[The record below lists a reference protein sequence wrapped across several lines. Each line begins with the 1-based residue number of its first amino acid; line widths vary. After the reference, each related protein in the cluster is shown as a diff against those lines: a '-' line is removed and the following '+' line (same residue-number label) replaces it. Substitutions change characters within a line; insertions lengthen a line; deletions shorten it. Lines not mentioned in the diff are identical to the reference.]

1 MISKPKIRI
10 RIGSVL
16 ILAAVAMPCL
26 HVFAQTPNPD
36 FHVYL
41 AFGQS
46 NMEGNGAVPAAE
58 KTGVDPRFQVLAAVN
73 CPAPLNR
80 TKGTW
85 STAVPPLCRCGTGMT
100 PVDYF
105 GRTLVD
111 SLPVNIKIGVIN
123 VAVAGCAIEM
133 FDKDKYQAY
142 IDKQETWM
150 KNIANEYGGN
160 PYGALVTLAKEAQKS
175 GVIKGFLLHQ
185 GESGSS
191 TNQWANEVKI
201 IYNNLIKDLDLDA
214 AKTPLLAGD
223 LVSSSTM
230 IKNLPT
236 TLPNSYVI
244 SSAGLGHNSDNLH
257 FSPDGYKEF
266 GKRYGATMYGI
277 LKKNGSVAIG
287 GSRPMAGYAMG
298 EGFSGQGGKLSIQ
311 FGIAQPGF
319 VSVKAY
325 SLAGGEI
332 AELAGKTFPAGEHV
346 LEFPGKL
353 PPAGICILKMKAG
366 AFSATRSVA
375 LGAL

>member
-1 MISKPKIRI
+1 
-10 RIGSVL
+10 
-16 ILAAVAMPCL
+16 
-26 HVFAQTPNPD
+26 
-36 FHVYL
+36 
-41 AFGQS
+41 
-46 NMEGNGAVPAAE
+46 
-58 KTGVDPRFQVLAAVN
+58 
-73 CPAPLNR
+73 
-80 TKGTW
+80 
-85 STAVPPLCRCGTGMT
+85 
-100 PVDYF
+100 
-105 GRTLVD
+105 
-111 SLPVNIKIGVIN
+111 
-123 VAVAGCAIEM
+123 
-133 FDKDKYQAY
+133 
-142 IDKQETWM
+142 
-150 KNIANEYGGN
+150 
-160 PYGALVTLAKEAQKS
+160 
-175 GVIKGFLLHQ
+175 
-185 GESGSS
+185 
-191 TNQWANEVKI
+191 
-201 IYNNLIKDLDLDA
+201 
-214 AKTPLLAGD
+214 
-223 LVSSSTM
+223 M

-298 EGFSGQGGKLSIQ
+298 EGFSGQGGKLSIH